1 MSMSNKTRIVRAA
14 FGFFIAFVVFLG
26 ATVTS
31 WPALYLLAGVFVAL
45 PVTEWFYEHRERY
58 LLERETSLKQLG
70 NELGGREARQE
81 ELSRKLR
88 ETTGELDQKVRE
100 LENRELAIKVR
111 EVALSDSE
119 NRSNNLQT

>member
-70 NELGGREARQE
+70 NELDGREARQE